1 MTLERTQETK
11 IFWVQLTPASK
22 SFNELSKW
30 LLSMYSSAAVLE
42 NKLALEEI
50 WPKKFGTS
58 CSLPPEIVISHVL
71 SDLEPWLSVYSVPE
85 FSRIYRSYPDA
96 CSSHTSGSGG
106 TGGANVFFLP
116 LSIFLFSSLLLS
128 YIPLLLMEGA
138 GAPSAS
144 YWIRPWHPAG

>member
-1 MTLERTQETK
+1 
-11 IFWVQLTPASK
+11 
-22 SFNELSKW
+22 
-30 LLSMYSSAAVLE
+30 MYSSAAVLE
-42 NKLALEEI
+42 NKLALEELVRRV
-50 WPKKFGTS
+50 PF
-58 CSLPPEIVISHVL
+58 PPEIVISHVL

-85 FSRIYRSYPDA
+85 LSRIYRSYPDA

-144 YWIRPWHPAG
+144 YWIRP